1 MSCSGRGFMTLN
13 FRVPSRAINVA
24 VILVLSFHSTAI
36 VAGDRSECTSLEVRR
51 LSKLCPEQLEDLY
64 RHATADG
71 VPVGYAKG
79 RPLLML
85 DYRNPKL
92 RASMTGTVW
101 KGKHFRPDG
110 TMINQWAGF
119 KAIDANVSVAPSSLD
134 GLPCIRLDYSPDAP
148 IFGNSF
154 DEIRE
159 ITPCV
164 FLGCFYERCPTP
176 RLKGYFALVM
186 TAK

>member
-1 MSCSGRGFMTLN
+1 MTFDLQIPWN
-13 FRVPSRAINVA
+13 AVSVA
-24 VILVLSFHSTAI
+24 VLLVLGIHSTPL
-36 VAGDRSECTSLEVRR
+36 VAGDHSDCASAEVKR
-51 LSKLCPEQLEDLY
+51 LSKLCPEQLEELY
-64 RHATADG
+64 RHGTADA

-92 RASMTGTVW
+92 RASMSGTFW

-110 TMINQWAGF
+110 TMINQWVGF
-119 KAIDANVSVAPSSLD
+119 KAIEARASVAPSSLD
-134 GLPCIRLDYSPDAP
+134 GQPCIRLDYPSNAP

-154 DEIRE
+154 DEFRE
-159 ITPCV
+159 ISPCV
-164 FLGCFYERCPTP
+164 FLGCFYERCPAP
-176 RLKGYFALVM
+176 RLKGYFVLVM